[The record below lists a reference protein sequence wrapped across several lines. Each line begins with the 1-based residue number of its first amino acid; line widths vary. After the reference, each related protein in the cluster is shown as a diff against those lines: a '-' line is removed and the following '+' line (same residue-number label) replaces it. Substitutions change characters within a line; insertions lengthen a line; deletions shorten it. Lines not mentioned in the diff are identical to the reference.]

1 MRGSFRKSRENC
13 CMDIRQHLNAKDDLM
28 FVECILPCINYNCE
42 TVLICKQEDI
52 LLSLDN
58 QMTVCDTGTV
68 RTDCYLRYY
77 RSSTGVHRHA
87 RQTSHILT
95 SERKISTSIASPRE
109 VQMYHS
115 TVTSVLEHFNPSFAP
130 SSTGPSFMERTLVV
144 VAGDNPSKI

>member
-1 MRGSFRKSRENC
+1 
-13 CMDIRQHLNAKDDLM
+13 M

-87 RQTSHILT
+87 RQT
-95 SERKISTSIASPRE
+95 KISTSIASPRE

-115 TVTSVLEHFNPSFAP
+115 TMNSVLEHFNPSFAP